1 MVNTTRNKKGTN
13 EKKRSVLRAL
23 SAPVKYIKSKVKSV
37 YKKLVKK
44 IKKKRIMRY
53 IMKKI

>member
-44 IKKKRIMRY
+44 NKKKRIMRY
-53 IMKKI
+53 IKKKI